1 MAEDRNATEQCGTLW
16 PVNIVSVQN
25 QYGDLAEFVAHDIQ
39 SFPRSL
45 SNFGKFHLPSTTSDL
60 LRCLELSGQPETHL
74 THDCKVMDGAV
85 IGYCLSTSV
94 STFHA
99 YADAIFIP
107 YLENQLQS
115 VTRSDVQ

>member
-1 MAEDRNATEQCGTLW
+1 MEEDRNATEQCGTLW

-25 QYGDLAEFVAHDIQ
+25 RDGDLGEFVAHEIQ

-60 LRCLELSGQPETHL
+60 LRCLELPGQPEPHL
-74 THDCKVMDGAV
+74 NHDCKVMDGAV
-85 IGYCLSTSV
+85 IVYCLSTSV

-107 YLENQLQS
+107 DLENQLQS

>member
-25 QYGDLAEFVAHDIQ
+25 RDGDLAEFVAHEIQ
-39 SFPRSL
+39 SFPHSL

-60 LRCLELSGQPETHL
+60 QPEPHL
-74 THDCKVMDGAV
+74 THDCKVMDVAV
-85 IGYCLSTSV
+85 ILYCLSTSV

-99 YADAIFIP
+99 YADAIFNP